1 MFKIIKIILHFAT
14 RTNER
19 LQQMFLQI
27 VLMVA
32 IINGE
37 TISHLQEVEV
47 LRRVQHVLTR
57 VVIDLEIIIVVI
69 DLLQQQMIEI
79 GVPFKMTIFGDE

>member
-1 MFKIIKIILHFAT
+1 
-14 RTNER
+14 
-19 LQQMFLQI
+19 MFLQI